1 MFKGLSAYGGLKFTE
16 IKDLY
21 DIALNRILLKQKAAN
36 TLLLDFVAVVTKK
49 IEKEVLNDTGLV
61 DKLLLLL
68 MLYYHDDLRNY
79 EFEVVDAT
87 LSFRIIANVLRDADK
102 SDQYVDW
109 WLYTEEN
116 NRYNFF
122 DVD

>member
-49 IEKEVLNDTGLV
+49 FEKEVLNDTGLV
-61 DKLLLLL
+61 DKLILLL

-109 WLYTEEN
+109 WLDAEEN